1 MYLCYLAKIPV
12 FTRQYMYLSPGLSV
26 ASKTL
31 FLYKILS
38 KEVLKS
44 IDNDTASN
52 ASSVVSHCMMGTY
65 LSLSLYIKELYSAVY
80 IVFLGFHSILM

>member
-1 MYLCYLAKIPV
+1 
-12 FTRQYMYLSPGLSV
+12 MYLSPGLSV

-31 FLYKILS
+31 FYIILS

-52 ASSVVSHCMMGTY
+52 ASSVVTHCMMGTY